1 MEYSCQT
8 YQLKCN
14 ECGRTFGNRPLSG
27 CPECLAPLEIHYD
40 LAAIERSARFTRAAI
55 AQGPFNIWR
64 YAALLP
70 IPEGFEP
77 DLPVGFTPLLRAR
90 NLGQRIGAD
99 NLYVKNDSV
108 CFPTLSF
115 KDRVVSV
122 ALANAQA
129 FGFTTVG
136 CSSTG
141 NLANSVAAQAA
152 RLGLKATILVPAD
165 LEPAKILNTLVYGA
179 RLIRIDGNYDHVNRL
194 STQIADEYSWG
205 FVNVNLRPYYAEGSK
220 TQGYEIAEQLG
231 WRLPDNVV
239 CPMAG
244 GSLIRKIRKAFNEL
258 IALGLVEDKP
268 VRFFGAQATGCSP
281 ISHSV
286 REGWDYIEPQRP
298 NTIARSLAIG
308 NPADGPAASRMIRA
322 TGGWAEDVS
331 DVEVV
336 SGMQELA
343 ETEGIFTETAGGVTT
358 AVTARLYAQ
367 GRISRGP
374 DHRRL
379 HHRQRPQDHRR
390 PRRPLRPPRQPR
402 HPPAPHRLRRLPRRT
417 RWRPRTRAHRR
428 SDLNIRQKEHR
439 HFHQDH
445 SPDRL
450 HPPHRRPE
458 AAHQRRRESARAH
471 RRHRPELPRAL
482 HPDQGRIRQAAPLY
496 QHLRQRR
503 GHPLPRRR
511 HLRLPGWRR
520 GHAHPLHRRRN
531 EIKSAKFRP
540 LSNAW
545 NPF

>member
-1 MEYSCQT
+1 MEYSCPT
-8 YQLKCN
+8 YELKCN
-14 ECGRTFGNRPLSG
+14 ECGRRYGNRPLSG
-27 CPECLAPLEIHYD
+27 CPDCLAPLEITYD
-40 LAAIERSARFTRAAI
+40 FEAIQKQTPITRQSI
-55 AQGPFNIWR
+55 QQGPYNIWR

-77 DLPVGFTPLLRAR
+77 DLPVGFTPLIRAQ
-90 NLGQRIGAD
+90 NLGKRIGAA
-99 NLYVKNDSV
+99 NLFVKNDSV

-122 ALANAQA
+122 ALANAQK

-152 RLGLKATILVPAD
+152 RLGLDACILVPAD

-179 RLIRIDGNYDHVNRL
+179 RLVRIDGNYDHVNRL
-194 STQIADEYSWG
+194 CTQIADEYAWG

-244 GSLIRKIRKAFNEL
+244 GSLIRKLRKAFNEL

-281 ISHSV
+281 IAHAV

-308 NPADGPAASRMIRA
+308 NPADGPAASKMIRS

-331 DVEVV
+331 DIEVV

-367 GRISRGP
+367 GRIAPGETTVVCITGNGLKTTDALAGRFDHLESRAI
-374 DHRRL
+374 
-379 HHRQRPQDHRR
+379 R
-390 PRRPLRPPRQPR
+390 PRLADFADYLRELSGDLE
-402 HPPAPHRLRRLPRRT
+402 PALV
-417 RWRPRTRAHRR
+417 
-428 SDLNIRQKEHR
+428 
-439 HFHQDH
+439 
-445 SPDRL
+445 
-450 HPPHRRPE
+450 
-458 AAHQRRRESARAH
+458 AA
-471 RRHRPELPRAL
+471 
-482 HPDQGRIRQAAPLY
+482 D
-496 QHLRQRR
+496 
-503 GHPLPRRR
+503 
-511 HLRLPGWRR
+511 
-520 GHAHPLHRRRN
+520 
-531 EIKSAKFRP
+531 
-540 LSNAW
+540 
-545 NPF
+545 

>member
-27 CPECLAPLEIHYD
+27 CPDCLAPLEVHYD
-40 LAAIERSARFTRAAI
+40 LEAIRKTGLFTRAAI
-55 AQGPFNIWR
+55 ASGPFNIWR

-70 IPEGFEP
+70 IPAGFEP
-77 DLPVGFTPLLRAR
+77 DLPVGFTPLIRAN
-90 NLGQRIGAD
+90 NLGRRIGAD

-194 STQIADEYSWG
+194 STQIADEYNWG

-231 WRLPDNVV
+231 WRLPDNIV

-286 REGWDYIEPQRP
+286 REGWDHIEPQRP
-298 NTIARSLAIG
+298 STIARSLAIG
-308 NPADGPAASRMIRA
+308 NPADGPAASKMIRS

-367 GRISRGP
+367 GRISREQTTVVCITGNGLKTTDALAGRF
-374 DHRRL
+374 DHLDSRAI
-379 HHRQRPQDHRR
+379 R
-390 PRRPLRPPRQPR
+390 PRLTDFADYLAELDGVRENELV
-402 HPPAPHRLRRLPRRT
+402 
-417 RWRPRTRAHRR
+417 
-428 SDLNIRQKEHR
+428 
-439 HFHQDH
+439 
-445 SPDRL
+445 
-450 HPPHRRPE
+450 
-458 AAHQRRRESARAH
+458 AA
-471 RRHRPELPRAL
+471 
-482 HPDQGRIRQAAPLY
+482 D
-496 QHLRQRR
+496 
-503 GHPLPRRR
+503 
-511 HLRLPGWRR
+511 
-520 GHAHPLHRRRN
+520 
-531 EIKSAKFRP
+531 
-540 LSNAW
+540 
-545 NPF
+545 